1 LGKGFAHFVGDGG
14 DALFQR
20 LFALGDADAD
30 AFAGV
35 GVVCGIEADKE
46 GLAGDDEGA
55 ACFEALVEG
64 LCGDGQA
71 GEVEPEEDGTFGL
84 VDKQALFQAA

>member
-1 LGKGFAHFVGDGG
+1 M
-14 DALFQR
+14 FQR

-35 GVVCGIEADKE
+35 GVIGGIEADKE
-46 GLAGDDEGA
+46 GLAGDDQGA
-55 ACFEALVEG
+55 TCFEALVEG
-64 LCGDGQA
+64 LRGDGQA
-71 GEVEPEEDGTFGL
+71 GEVEPEEDGAFGL